1 MRFGV
6 LITVKK
12 NIVGQSDWQYKNK
25 AARRDLKQ
33 VRIPTS
39 TVQCPPSLCGRIA
52 RIASSNAGR
61 PENTDRFDSI
71 FYTLPFLHPI
81 NAYCYQFDAS
91 TTSTVGKKGFSLCA
105 VFTQIVLQS

>member
-39 TVQCPPSLCGRIA
+39 TVQCPPSLSGRIA

-81 NAYCYQFDAS
+81 NAYCYQFHLHCW
-91 TTSTVGKKGFSLCA
+91 KNGFSLCA